1 MTDEEIEVLQR
12 KVKLKRQLIQWTLND
27 IEDMERK
34 IEDEIQLRNEV
45 KNAVKNKSV

>member
-45 KNAVKNKSV
+45 KNATKN

>member
-45 KNAVKNKSV
+45 KNATKNKSV

>member
-45 KNAVKNKSV
+45 KRYDNNG

>member
-45 KNAVKNKSV
+45 KKCS